1 MLVKKHRVDVVLVT
15 FRDRLTRFGLK
26 YLEWFFEHFGVS
38 IISITDEKKSPIE
51 ELVED
56 LIEIIVSFAG
66 RIYGMRSHKVK
77 RLKDVVEREL
87 SDVKKR

>member
-1 MLVKKHRVDVVLVT
+1 MRKNH
-15 FRDRLTRFGLK
+15 
-26 YLEWFFEHFGVS
+26 
-38 IISITDEKKSPIE
+38 PIE